1 MLNSSSIYA
10 KDFPVNNE
18 FTVKE
23 RIDCAVQA
31 SIKYNV
37 PVDVL
42 LAISSIENG
51 NIDTISKNTNNTYDY
66 GVMQIN
72 SDYIKDLNSKLY
84 EEYFEGKKDVFDLLY
99 NKYKRKIEFFI
110 FNIVKDYQRAED
122 ITQDVFIYVFQNQ
135 SKENYSFKNYLY
147 FVAKSRAISYIE
159 TEKRREEITEKYIK
173 NGSIEADRF

>member
-1 MLNSSSIYA
+1 MNKIIIYIIILCLLNSSSIYA

-72 SDYIKDLNSKLY
+72 SDYIKDLN
-84 EEYFEGKKDVFDLLY
+84 
-99 NKYKRKIEFFI
+99 
-110 FNIVKDYQRAED
+110 
-122 ITQDVFIYVFQNQ
+122 
-135 SKENYSFKNYLY
+135 
-147 FVAKSRAISYIE
+147 
-159 TEKRREEITEKYIK
+159 
-173 NGSIEADRF
+173 

>member
-1 MLNSSSIYA
+1 MNKIIIYIIILCLLNSSSIYA

-72 SDYIKDLNSKLY
+72 SDYIKDLNSKLNLN
-84 EEYFEGKKDVFDLLY
+84 VFHFKQQLINLKNILNLTKATCLQDL
-99 NKYKRKIEFFI
+99 
-110 FNIVKDYQRAED
+110 QC
-122 ITQDVFIYVFQNQ
+122 ITQKHQNIMKFIR
-135 SKENYSFKNYLY
+135 KK
-147 FVAKSRAISYIE
+147 
-159 TEKRREEITEKYIK
+159 
-173 NGSIEADRF
+173 